1 MTKWCSKNGEITTDY
16 KNVLVF
22 QSIMSWKWNNTL
34 SHTTSTSHTDHM
46 RKKSLF
52 QIKLLIVITCY
63 VDSLPK
69 QWVEFNAWW
78 CDHLPTT
85 SEHFVVCNL
94 IWIEGYSMAVAQ
106 TAGGSLTIVG
116 APRYQHIG
124 TVIAARTSNTYK
136 KINPYPKQVCVA
148 RLRRILSKQCRISL

>member
-1 MTKWCSKNGEITTDY
+1 MYWFFN
-16 KNVLVF
+16 
-22 QSIMSWKWNNTL
+22 QSCRGKWNNTL
-34 SHTTSTSHTDHM
+34 SHTTSASHTDHM

-52 QIKLLIVITCY
+52 QIKLLITCDNLLCGQFAQAMSWIQCLVMWPLAY
-63 VDSLPK
+63 
-69 QWVEFNAWW
+69 
-78 CDHLPTT
+78 C
-85 SEHFVVCNL
+85 EHFVVCNL

-124 TVIAARTSNTYK
+124 TVIAARTSNMYK